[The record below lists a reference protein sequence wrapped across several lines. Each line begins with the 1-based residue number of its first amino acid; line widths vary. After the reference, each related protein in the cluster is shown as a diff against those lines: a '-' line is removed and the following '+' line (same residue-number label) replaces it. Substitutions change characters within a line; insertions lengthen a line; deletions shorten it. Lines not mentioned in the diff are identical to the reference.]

1 MATPTG
7 GQVRPYGVAISDAL
21 QDPNSTLEDL
31 NALRDR
37 ARSELEEQ
45 GDLPG
50 ALAKL
55 EEEIA
60 RRSSGQTAKP
70 AGGLQPLYGVVIHD
84 ALDDPQTS
92 VERLSELRDQGRR
105 QLEEHGDLAGALEKL
120 EAEIGRRGG
129 Y

>member
-37 ARSELEEQ
+37 ARRELEEQ

-50 ALAKL
+50 ALEKL
-55 EEEIA
+55 EAEIQA
-60 RRSSGQTAKP
+60 RGGQSAKP

-92 VERLSELRDQGRR
+92 LERLTELRDQGRR
-105 QLEEHGDLAGALEKL
+105 QLEEQGDLEGSLRRLED
-120 EAEIGRRGG
+120 EISRRG
-129 Y
+129 

>member
-7 GQVRPYGVAISDAL
+7 GHVRPYGVAISDAL
-21 QDPNSTLEDL
+21 ADPASTLEDL

-37 ARSELEEQ
+37 ARRELEEQ

-55 EEEIA
+55 EDEINRRGGGA
-60 RRSSGQTAKP
+60 RP

-84 ALDDPQTS
+84 ALGDPQTTL
-92 VERLSELRDQGRR
+92 ERLTELRDQGRR
-105 QLEEHGDLAGALEKL
+105 QLEEQGDLAGSLDRL
-120 EAEIGRRGG
+120 EAEIGRRG

>member
-21 QDPNSTLEDL
+21 QDPNSTLESL
-31 NALRDR
+31 TALRDQGR
-37 ARSELEEQ
+37 RELEEL

-50 ALAKL
+50 ALEKL
-55 EEEIA
+55 EAEIA
-60 RRSSGQTAKP
+60 ARSGGQYGQP

-92 VERLSELRDQGRR
+92 LERLNALREEGRR
-105 QLEEHGDLAGALEKL
+105 QLEETGDLEGSLSRLED
-120 EAEIGRRGG
+120 EIARRQ
-129 Y
+129 